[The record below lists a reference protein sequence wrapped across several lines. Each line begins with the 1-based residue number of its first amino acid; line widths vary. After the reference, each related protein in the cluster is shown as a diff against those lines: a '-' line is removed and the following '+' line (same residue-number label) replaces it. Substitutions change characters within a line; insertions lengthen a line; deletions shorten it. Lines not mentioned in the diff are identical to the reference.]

1 MSIKKCDGFT
11 LIEVLLSFSLLNLIS
26 LMLVPV
32 IIELQQERLTL
43 REQEEAL
50 YILEEGIHHFMLE
63 QPIPEL
69 KNKQFE
75 QSINEDMGEIEY
87 CLQWQAS
94 NHKLYQSCLYAK
106 R

>member
-11 LIEVLLSFSLLNLIS
+11 LIEVLLSFTLLNLIS

-32 IIELQQERLTL
+32 IIQLQQERLTL
-43 REQEEAL
+43 YEQEEAL

-63 QPIPEL
+63 QPIPAL
-69 KNKQFE
+69 KNQLFE
-75 QSINEDMGEIEY
+75 QRINEEVREIEY

-94 NHKLYQSCLYAK
+94 NNKLYQSCLYAK